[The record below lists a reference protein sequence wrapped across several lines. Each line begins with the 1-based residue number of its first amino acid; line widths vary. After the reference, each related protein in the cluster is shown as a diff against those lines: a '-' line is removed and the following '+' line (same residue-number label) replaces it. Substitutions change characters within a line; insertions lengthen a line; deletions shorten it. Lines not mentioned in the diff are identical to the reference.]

1 MIYAMSDIHGRFDKY
16 SAMLREINFG
26 ENDTLYVLGDI
37 IDRYD
42 DGLKI
47 LIDLINRPNV
57 RIIMGNHE
65 ALMLDTLNA
74 FDTESIVTPAAIEMM
89 MLWIENGGEP
99 TLTAYLDDEAAWDRH
114 AVVKAPEDMPL
125 YAEVEVSGNKFVL
138 AHGGLENFSP
148 ERPLES
154 YSRSEIVWARPE
166 PERGYFEDKLLIVGH
181 TPTELLFG
189 EHKIFRK
196 GNFIDIDCGIAFES
210 DKLGCLRLDDLREY
224 YV

>member
-1 MIYAMSDIHGRFDKY
+1 MTYAISDIHGRFDKY
-16 SAMLREINFG
+16 SAMLREIGFC
-26 ENDTLYVLGDI
+26 EDDTLYVIGDI

-57 RIIMGNHE
+57 EIIMGNHE
-65 ALMLDTLNA
+65 ALMLDTINA
-74 FDTESIVTPAAIEMM
+74 FDVVNEAAVEQM
-89 MLWIENGGEP
+89 MLWIQNGGEP
-99 TLTAYLDDEAAWDRH
+99 TLTAYLDDDNAKHRRAIM
-114 AVVKAPEDMPL
+114 KALENMPL
-125 YAEVEVSGNKFVL
+125 FAEVEAGGNKFVL

-148 ERPLES
+148 DRPLES
-154 YSRSEIVWARPE
+154 YSRNEIVWARPE
-166 PERGYFEDKLLIVGH
+166 PERGYFEDKFLIVGH
-181 TPTELLFG
+181 TPTEMLCG

-210 DKLGCLRLDDLREY
+210 DKLGCLRLDDFREF